1 MEPLAIRKV
10 QNLRTK
16 LPKTHHEIVPELE
29 SFLSPAITRRL
40 IVQIDMQTHRV

>member
-16 LPKTHHEIVPELE
+16 LPKIHHEIVPELE